1 MNNPEDRRD
10 FFKQLEDK
18 INQIPKSDR
27 EKSERIDKT
36 IKEIKEW
43 LNNGGFTI
51 HDIISMLELIKT
63 DYIKNYRDGIEL
75 FEKLNGVE

>member
-27 EKSERIDKT
+27 DKSERIDKT

-63 DYIKNYRDGIEL
+63 DYIKNYKDGIAL
-75 FEKLNGVE
+75 FEKLNGED

>member
-63 DYIKNYRDGIEL
+63 DYIKNYKDGIAL
-75 FEKLNGVE
+75 FEKLNGED

>member
-1 MNNPEDRRD
+1 MNNPEDSRD

>member
-1 MNNPEDRRD
+1 LRTEE
-10 FFKQLEDK
+10 EDK

-36 IKEIKEW
+36 IKEMKEW

-51 HDIISMLELIKT
+51 HDIISILELLKT
-63 DYIKNYRDGIEL
+63 DYIKNYRDGIML
-75 FEKLNGVE
+75 VNKLNGED

>member
-36 IKEIKEW
+36 IKEMKEW

-51 HDIISMLELIKT
+51 HDIISILELLKT
-63 DYIKNYRDGIEL
+63 DYIKNYRDGIML
-75 FEKLNGVE
+75 VNKLNGED